1 MLFELSVIPL
11 GGDIH
16 LSDELAEVIAVVEKS
31 GLPYLLGPGSTC
43 IEGSW
48 EGAMPV
54 IRACHEQAR
63 RSSRHV
69 ITLLKVEDDAGQTG
83 KIRSNVLSVAEK
95 AGALTDSVSSPSSS
109 IA

>member
-43 IEGSW
+43 IEGTW
-48 EGAMPV
+48 EEAMPV
-54 IRACHEQAR
+54 IQACHAQAR

-69 ITLLKVEDDAGQTG
+69 ITLLKIEDDAGQTR
-83 KIRSNVLSVAEK
+83 KIQTNVRSVAEK
-95 AGALTDSVSSPSSS
+95 AGELVGQDLSGSP
-109 IA
+109 A